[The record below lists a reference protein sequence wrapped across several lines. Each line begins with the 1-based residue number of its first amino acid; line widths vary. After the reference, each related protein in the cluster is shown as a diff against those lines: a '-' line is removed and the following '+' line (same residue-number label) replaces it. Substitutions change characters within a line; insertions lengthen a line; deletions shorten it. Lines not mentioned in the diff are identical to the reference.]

1 MKQIEELFKVKE
13 DGLHTEWYEN
23 GKKKSEWTYKDG
35 EKDGKRDGLFT
46 DWYEN
51 GQKEKEG
58 NLEGGKEVGKWTY
71 YNGDGT
77 IEKIKEF

>member
-1 MKQIEELFKVKE
+1 M
-13 DGLHTEWYEN
+13 
-23 GKKKSEWTYKDG
+23 
-35 EKDGKRDGLFT
+35 T

-71 YNGDGT
+71 YNEDGT
-77 IEKIKEF
+77 IEKVKEF